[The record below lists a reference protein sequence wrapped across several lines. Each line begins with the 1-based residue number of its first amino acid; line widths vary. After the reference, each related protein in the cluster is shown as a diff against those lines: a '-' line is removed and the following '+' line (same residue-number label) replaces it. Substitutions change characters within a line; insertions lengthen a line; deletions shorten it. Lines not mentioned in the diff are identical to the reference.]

1 MPTEGHNETETEDG
15 LDALTAWK
23 HNWVLSAPIGTLFVY
38 GGTDASLD
46 RVTRRLSWVPWMQVG
61 LIEKGWWA
69 SGAPSRRIEFVVKA
83 GRQERALLVARLCL
97 FFGSGH
103 NGLEL

>member
-1 MPTEGHNETETEDG
+1 MLTEGHNESETEDI
-15 LDALTAWK
+15 LDALTARK
-23 HNWVLSAPIGTLFVY
+23 HNWVLSVGTLFVY

-46 RVTRRLSWVPWMQVG
+46 RVTRRLSRVSWMQVG
-61 LIEKGWWA
+61 LIERGWWA
-69 SGAPSRRIEFVVKA
+69 SGGPSRRIEFVVKA

>member
-1 MPTEGHNETETEDG
+1 MLTEGHNESETEDI
-15 LDALTAWK
+15 LDALTARK
-23 HNWVLSAPIGTLFVY
+23 HNWVLSVGTLFVY